1 MDLVTSLKIL
11 DAVYESSEQFSDEQA
26 LEKVKNIF

>member
-11 DAVYESSEQFSDEQA
+11 DAVYESSEQFGDEQA
-26 LEKVKNIF
+26 LERVS